1 MAGKSGKIV
10 GFLFFAPLV
19 LAAAFAVFL
28 AVADFTIPS
37 DYAVKET
44 AKGPDK
50 VETALSNAVE
60 RVKSKGFMLSEVKI
74 TRPMDKDNVFIVTCR
89 GVDRKAFADRYGSK

>member
-1 MAGKSGKIV
+1 MAGEIV

-19 LAAAFAVFL
+19 LVAAFVVFL

-44 AKGPDK
+44 AEGPDK

-74 TRPMDKDNVFIVTCR
+74 TRPMNKDNMFIVTCR
-89 GVDRKAFADRYGSK
+89 GVDRKAFADQYGSK